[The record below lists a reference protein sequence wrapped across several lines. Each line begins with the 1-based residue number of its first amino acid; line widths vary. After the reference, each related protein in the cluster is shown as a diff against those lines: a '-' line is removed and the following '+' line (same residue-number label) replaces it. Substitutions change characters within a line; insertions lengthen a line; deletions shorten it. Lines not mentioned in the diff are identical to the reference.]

1 LNKTF
6 EKDERLSK
14 LTPSEKAVVLKG
26 VTDTLSQVTFQ
37 INVANVTVTINYTA
51 ADGEAPPP
59 TKITAAIEVTVAV
72 SIDATPTT
80 PTLSLNAL
88 SATITTGD
96 QEIDTILNDS
106 VVRYYLNDLNTTILK
121 PIVIPTLQFAG
132 LQVSLPSKLKF
143 HKISLFFFLIL
154 T

>member
-1 LNKTF
+1 M
-6 EKDERLSK
+6 
-14 LTPSEKAVVLKG
+14 KG
-26 VTDTLSQVTFQ
+26 VMDTLSQVTFQ
-37 INVANVTVTINYTA
+37 INVANVTITINYTA

-59 TKITAAIEVTVAV
+59 TTITGAVEVTIAV
-72 SIDATPTT
+72 SINATPTP

-96 QEIDTILNDS
+96 QVIDTILNDS

-143 HKISLFFFLIL
+143 YRISPFFCLLL